1 MIFTSQVDYNMAGQ
15 THKAM
20 PWQPP
25 TQSLKNVSGWDND
38 QYNPLPKF
46 EPLLYS
52 LIVDLVVFCFEYK
65 NYSPLNKQNLLFYHP
80 LKKVMLLM
88 WG

>member
-15 THKAM
+15 THK
-20 PWQPP
+20 
-25 TQSLKNVSGWDND
+25 QSNTMAGWDND

-52 LIVDLVVFCFEYK
+52 LIVDLVVF
-65 NYSPLNKQNLLFYHP
+65 LL
-80 LKKVMLLM
+80 
-88 WG
+88 

>member
-15 THKAM
+15 THKQSNAM
-20 PWQPP
+20 A
-25 TQSLKNVSGWDND
+25 GWDNY

>member
-1 MIFTSQVDYNMAGQ
+1 MIITSQVGYNMAGP

-25 TQSLKNVSGWDND
+25 TQSLKNVSEWDND

-52 LIVDLVVFCFEYK
+52 LIVDLFFALNIKIIPHWTSKTCQKSADVLVDCCWVF
-65 NYSPLNKQNLLFYHP
+65 
-80 LKKVMLLM
+80 
-88 WG
+88 

>member
-1 MIFTSQVDYNMAGQ
+1 MLTTTWQDKHIS
-15 THKAM
+15 KAM
-20 PWQPP
+20 PPP

-52 LIVDLVVFCFEYK
+52 LIADLVVFCFEYK
-65 NYSPLNKQNLLFYHP
+65 NYSPLNKQTCQKPADVLVDCCWVF
-80 LKKVMLLM
+80 
-88 WG
+88 